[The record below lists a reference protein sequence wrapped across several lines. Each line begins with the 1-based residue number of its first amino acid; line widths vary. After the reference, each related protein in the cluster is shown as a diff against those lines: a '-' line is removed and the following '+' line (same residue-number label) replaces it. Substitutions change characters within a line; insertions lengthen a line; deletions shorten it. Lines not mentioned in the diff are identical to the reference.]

1 MVSMGT
7 DGAVGNCDSDGD
19 SLFGGG
25 EADFFDS
32 ASLFGD
38 GDDDG
43 NGSNSPFMEATLP
56 PSPPAS
62 CSSSTFTGLALPA
75 PPKPP
80 ALLLPPRSTLVLP
93 SPSPVTLSQPE
104 LNLENVPQTPPF
116 SQEPASSLVSA
127 ETQRPELQH
136 TFPTPPCEGAQAQ
149 GQLDVSTHS
158 FTLTDDFQISWDS
171 ELIWP
176 DWADFTQ
183 EDLAIDFSLPEP
195 DFVRDA
201 QACPDILQ
209 NWDFNLELDSFQD
222 QDLGAPQYTLPSDIP
237 PVEPPGDVD
246 IRSEN
251 CMPRRI
257 DGPDD
262 DPERLVEFIP
272 AFTAKT
278 TKEQV
283 VQSLGL
289 RRLHHTA
296 LMRELR
302 DFLSDPVNAQH
313 RQELESLQQEVMKK
327 AFIRL
332 SLKFLQRNLN
342 SQESRALQ
350 WFGLAS
356 VPHRAPK
363 SPIWPD
369 DSSEIVCCV
378 TVLLYQTFKNSKQKA
393 RAAIT
398 RQQKKNLRKDQVTE
412 ELPAE
417 VDQPPAKRQ
426 QIHGPAAT
434 GVVASLDPEIPVNNL
449 AQEPQIVICLD

>member
-1 MVSMGT
+1 MVFLGT
-7 DGAVGNCDSDGD
+7 DGAVGSCDSDGD
-19 SLFGGG
+19 SLFGEGD
-25 EADFFDS
+25 ADFDS

-38 GDDDG
+38 GDDNG
-43 NGSNSPFMEATLP
+43 NGSNSPFMETSLP

-62 CSSSTFTGLALPA
+62 CSSSTFTGLTLPA
-75 PPKPP
+75 PPKSP
-80 ALLLPPRSTLVLP
+80 ALTLPPRSTLILP
-93 SPSPVTLSQPE
+93 SPPPVTLSQPE
-104 LNLENVPQTPPF
+104 LNLESFPQTPPV
-116 SQEPASSLVSA
+116 SKEPASPLVSA

-136 TFPTPPCEGAQAQ
+136 TFPTPPREGAQAQ

-158 FTLTDDFQISWDS
+158 FTLTDDFQVSWDS
-171 ELIWP
+171 EPIWP

-209 NWDFNLELDSFQD
+209 SWDLNLELDAF
-222 QDLGAPQYTLPSDIP
+222 QDLGAPQFALPSETS
-237 PVEPPGDVD
+237 PVYLPGDVE
-246 IRSEN
+246 IHSEN

-257 DGPDD
+257 DGPND
-262 DPERLVEFIP
+262 DPGSLVEFIP

-289 RRLHHTA
+289 CRLHHTA

-302 DFLSDPVNAQH
+302 DYLSDPANAH
-313 RQELESLQQEVMKK
+313 NRQELESLQQEVMKK

-332 SLKFLQRNLN
+332 SLKFLQRNTN
-342 SQESRALQ
+342 GQECRAIQ

-356 VPHRAPK
+356 VPHRTAK

-398 RQQKKNLRKDQVTE
+398 RQQKKNSRKNQVTE
-412 ELPAE
+412 ESPDAL
-417 VDQPPAKRQ
+417 DQPPAKRHQ
-426 QIHGPAAT
+426 AHGPATT
-434 GVVASLDPEIPVNNL
+434 GVVITLDPEIPVFNL
-449 AQEPQIVICLD
+449 TQEPQMVICLD

>member
-1 MVSMGT
+1 MVFLGT
-7 DGAVGNCDSDGD
+7 DGAVGSCDSDGD
-19 SLFGGG
+19 SLFG
-25 EADFFDS
+25 DS

-43 NGSNSPFMEATLP
+43 NGSTSHFMETILP
-56 PSPPAS
+56 PSPPDS
-62 CSSSTFTGLALPA
+62 CSSSTSTGLTLPA

-93 SPSPVTLSQPE
+93 SPPPVTLSQPQPE
-104 LNLENVPQTPPF
+104 VNLESPPQTPPV
-116 SQEPASSLVSA
+116 SQEPASPLVSA

-149 GQLDVSTHS
+149 GPLDVSTHS
-158 FTLTDDFQISWDS
+158 FTLNDDFQLSWDS

-176 DWADFTQ
+176 DWADFT
-183 EDLAIDFSLPEP
+183 EKDLAIDFSLPEP

-201 QACPDILQ
+201 QACPDVLQ
-209 NWDFNLELDSFQD
+209 NWDLNLELEAF
-222 QDLGAPQYTLPSDIP
+222 QDLGANQYTLPSDIP
-237 PVEPPGDVD
+237 PVEFQGDVEAHSD
-246 IRSEN
+246 N

-262 DPERLVEFIP
+262 DPESLVQFIP
-272 AFTAKT
+272 AFTF
-278 TKEQV
+278 
-283 VQSLGL
+283 
-289 RRLHHTA
+289 
-296 LMRELR
+296 MRELR
-302 DFLSDPVNAQH
+302 DFLSDPVNAPH

-342 SQESRALQ
+342 GQECRALQ
-350 WFGLAS
+350 WFGLVS
-356 VPHRAPK
+356 VPHRTPK

-398 RQQKKNLRKDQVTE
+398 RQQKKKSRKNQVAE
-412 ELPAE
+412 GSPAQ

-426 QIHGPAAT
+426 QVHGPVET
-434 GVVASLDPEIPVNNL
+434 GVAASHDLEIPVNNI
-449 AQEPQIVICLD
+449 AQEPQMVICID